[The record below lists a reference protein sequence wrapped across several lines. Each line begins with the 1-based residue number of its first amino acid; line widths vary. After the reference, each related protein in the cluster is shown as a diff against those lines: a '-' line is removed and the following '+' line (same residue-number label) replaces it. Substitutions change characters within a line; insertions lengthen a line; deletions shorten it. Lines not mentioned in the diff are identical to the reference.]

1 MLPFDLRAKSSHRA
15 ARPQPRRGIGL
26 NVARLA
32 FALLLTSSAAV
43 HAQDPSS
50 PAEPTEEGVSIGGF
64 GFTPTL
70 GLSFGYD
77 DNITLASRR
86 EVSST
91 FWEITP
97 AVRLVGGSPRS
108 QWTAEW
114 SAAVGRYADSPIDD
128 YEDQRVSL
136 AWDYNPK
143 LRHAFG
149 LDVSYGWLH
158 DRRGTESREGSLGL
172 LDIEPDEYERGE
184 FGGNYR
190 FGAPGARGRLE
201 FDARFGNTQY
211 TNNEAF
217 TESRDRSDQF
227 FAGTFLWRLAPKTSA
242 LVRAEYGTFDYDEST
257 LDGDETHL
265 FVGVDLDA
273 TARTSG
279 RVMVGRATKHF
290 DDPTRSEFSGTS
302 WRAGV
307 TWKPRSYSI
316 FDLSTGRDAD
326 ETNGFGDYIL
336 RQDIT
341 LGWAH
346 NWNERFRTTV
356 DGGFATEEHRPR
368 EREDDVRFFG
378 VSADYLF
385 RPWLRF
391 GASVKRYERDSNL
404 EDLDYDRDVWMLSAE
419 FTRP

>member
-1 MLPFDLRAKSSHRA
+1 MPAQKKHR
-15 ARPQPRRGIGL
+15 RCSK
-26 NVARLA
+26 
-32 FALLLTSSAAV
+32 LLVKPLKQWADATS
-43 HAQDPSS
+43 P
-50 PAEPTEEGVSIGGF
+50 
-64 GFTPTL
+64 
-70 GLSFGYD
+70 
-77 DNITLASRR
+77 
-86 EVSST
+86 
-91 FWEITP
+91 
-97 AVRLVGGSPRS
+97 
-108 QWTAEW
+108 
-114 SAAVGRYADSPIDD
+114 
-128 YEDQRVSL
+128 
-136 AWDYNPK
+136 
-143 LRHAFG
+143 
-149 LDVSYGWLH
+149 
-158 DRRGTESREGSLGL
+158 
-172 LDIEPDEYERGE
+172 
-184 FGGNYR
+184 
-190 FGAPGARGRLE
+190 
-201 FDARFGNTQY
+201 
-211 TNNEAF
+211 
-217 TESRDRSDQF
+217 
-227 FAGTFLWRLAPKTSA
+227 PKTSA

-368 EREDDVRFFG
+368 EREDALIDVLASLVERRARNLHG
-378 VSADYLF
+378 VRIVALGGDVAGADFLDV
-385 RPWLRF
+385 
-391 GASVKRYERDSNL
+391 GAHSG
-404 EDLDYDRDVWMLSAE
+404 
-419 FTRP
+419 